1 MATAIVKKKMMKKM
15 KVLAL
20 AVVCFF
26 AVASVAQAQTKIGY
40 LNIQNMVAVMPEAA
54 KIDSIMDK
62 FRVDTIGAERNRIE
76 EEFTYKDSILK
87 QDDSLKKIG
96 GKIMPESVRKQHEK
110 DVQELY
116 MTLAQW
122 RQVVEEWEQGK
133 QQQLVGPIYQKVL
146 TAIQAVAKEKGYTH
160 VMDESSF
167 IVKPDGDNIIK
178 LVADKLKV
186 TLPPQLLPGY
196 KPTAPAIR

>member
-40 LNIQNMVAVMPEAA
+40 LSIENMVRVMPEAA

-62 FRVDTIGAERNRIE
+62 FRIDTIGAERTRIE

-96 GKIMPESVRKQHEK
+96 GKVMPETVRKQHEK

-146 TAIQAVAKEKGYTH
+146 AAIQTVAKEKGYTH

-167 IVKPDGDNIIK
+167 IIKPDGDNIIK

-186 TLPPQLLPGY
+186 TLPAQLLPGY

>member
-26 AVASVAQAQTKIGY
+26 ALASVAQAQTKIGY
-40 LNIQNMVAVMPEAA
+40 LSIENMVRVMPEAA

-62 FRVDTIGAERNRIE
+62 FRIDTIGAERTRIE

-96 GKIMPESVRKQHEK
+96 GKVMPETVRKQHEK

-146 TAIQAVAKEKGYTH
+146 AAIQTVAKEKGYTH

-167 IVKPDGDNIIK
+167 IIKPDGDNIIK

-186 TLPPQLLPGY
+186 TLPAQLLPGY